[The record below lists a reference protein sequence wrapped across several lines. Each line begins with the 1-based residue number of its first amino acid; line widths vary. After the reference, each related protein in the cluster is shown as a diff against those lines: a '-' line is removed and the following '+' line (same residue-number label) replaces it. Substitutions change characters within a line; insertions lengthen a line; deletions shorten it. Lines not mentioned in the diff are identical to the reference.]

1 MRIRLSEGQAFP
13 AALSEVAVVEGT
25 VLSDD
30 EVAAVLARLPEL
42 ESDPDDQQDFNRPP
56 DSLRPP
62 LVGDT
67 VETAFPP
74 LPPAEDDRAE
84 PTSGPLEVAR
94 FQPEGEVAL
103 APFLSVTFNQ
113 PMVELTTLDQLRE
126 ADIPVVVEPEVEG
139 RWRWIG
145 ARTLRFELEPGPI
158 DRLPAATEYTVTVP
172 AGTRS
177 ASGAELAEAVTFSF
191 ATPAPQVTQVIG
203 LSDATPVQPVLV
215 AVFDQR
221 VDPEAVLDSTTL
233 TAGDD
238 PVALELAT
246 TEQIDDD
253 EQAARAVDAALEGRW
268 VAFRPAD
275 PVPAATALELAIGPG
290 TPSAEGPRTST
301 EASTHRGR
309 TFDAL
314 TVTRQECNYGGP
326 CQPGTP
332 FTVEFNNPIDPERFD
347 PASVTADPAIGGMR
361 VGVSGSQMTITG
373 ATRGRTEYTITLP
386 AELTDVFGQTLGRD
400 TERTFEV
407 GPAQTQL
414 VPFNRPFVTVDPMA
428 DQPGIAV
435 TSVNHDSV
443 RVTAWRV
450 DPDEVP
456 AFQRYQESF
465 YSDTDPADPDWPEVF
480 DAEVDIDGGSDNNAD
495 TAVETLVD
503 LTDAFA
509 ESSDGQLVVRVA
521 PTREFDRDSEDYW
534 YNRPTVAWVQ
544 STTLG
549 IDAILDGDEI
559 LVWTTDLVTGEVR
572 PGVEVEL
579 VGSNRT
585 VTTDD
590 NGLARSPIQGRVRG
604 LLGRDG
610 TAEGRNAVGFLAS
623 GWYEGWEVQ
632 RNVDEARW
640 YVFDDRGIY
649 KPGETVRVTGWIRKL
664 ALSGDAQLELLG
676 DGATVTWT
684 AYDPVGN
691 ALGDGRVE
699 VNPLGG
705 FNLTVELPD
714 SANLG
719 YGFIELQATGAG
731 IGQGGAYWSHQFQI
745 QDFRTPEFEVSARP
759 ESPAPYY
766 VVEPATVAVD
776 AMYYAGGP
784 LPDADVNW
792 LVTSAQTTYRPPR
805 WDQFNFGIWQPWWY
819 GGGFGPIYED
829 AAFSRGFA
837 EDVAF
842 GEDIGCFGP
851 DCPGGPKV
859 EQFAGRTDGNGHHF
873 LRMDFDGPDVDL
885 PTTVTAEAQVTD
897 VNRQVW
903 ASRTDLVVHPARYY
917 VGLRADRP
925 FVQQGT
931 PIRVDTVVTDVDGGA
946 VADAAVEVTAGRVD
960 QVWANGEANGPWTE
974 EVVDTQ
980 TCTVT
985 SVALDPAT
993 ANSPDADAA
1002 RPEAM
1007 RCEFDTELGGQYRI
1021 TAVVT
1026 DGDGRHNRS
1035 EMTVWVT
1042 GADAA
1047 PNRSVT
1053 QETVTMVPDADSYA
1067 PGDTAQ
1073 LLVQAPFAPASGL
1086 VTVSRG
1092 GIVSTQTFDAPD
1104 GSAVID
1110 IGIEEAWI
1118 PNVTVQVDMVGT
1130 AVRLADDGTPQPD
1143 VPPRPAF
1150 ATGQLNLPIPP
1161 VTRALDVVAE
1171 AADPLLDPGAATSVT
1186 VTVNDV
1192 EGRPVAGA
1200 DVAVIVVD
1208 EAVLSLTGY
1217 QLTDPLDVFYGDVW
1231 SQLFAEYT
1239 RSGIVLNRADLVTG
1253 DGEVIV
1259 GNGGDEAT
1267 PTEDAGS
1274 DSAGFDQATSTTAAA
1289 ELADG
1294 DDGAADRSGSGGPP
1308 IAVRTDF

>member
-1 MRIRLSEGQAFP
+1 MSLAPPQKHWRPVAAVAAGLAVLVGGIVFLQRGDDGGVSPGETPGVGSQGAAASGGFGMAMGDLLRIRLSEGQAFP
-13 AALSEVAVVEGT
+13 AAFGQIPVVEGA

-42 ESDPDDQQDFNRPP
+42 ESDPDDRQDFNRPP
-56 DSLRPP
+56 GSLRPP
-62 LVGDT
+62 LVGET

-74 LPPAEDDRAE
+74 PPPDDDDQAE
-84 PTSGPLEVAR
+84 PASGPLEVAR

-126 ADIPVVVEPEVEG
+126 ADIPVVVEPAVEG

-221 VDPEAVLDSTTL
+221 VDPEAVLDTMSL
-233 TAGDD
+233 TAGADT
-238 PVALELAT
+238 VALELAT
-246 TEQIDDD
+246 TEQIEDD

-268 VAFRPAD
+268 VAFRPAAAL
-275 PVPAATALELAIGPG
+275 PAATALELAIGPG

-301 EASTHRGR
+301 EASTHPGR

-332 FTVEFNNPIDPERFD
+332 FTVEFNNPIDPEQFD
-347 PASVTADPAIGGMR
+347 PASVTAQPAIGGMR
-361 VGVSGSQMTITG
+361 VGVFGSQMTITG
-373 ATRGRTEYTITLP
+373 ATRGRTDYTITLP

-407 GPAQTQL
+407 GAAQTQL
-414 VPFNRPFVTVDPMA
+414 VPFNRQFVTVDPMA
-428 DQPGIAV
+428 DRPGIAV

-443 RVTAWRV
+443 RVTVWRV

-480 DAEVDIDGGSDNNAD
+480 DTEIDIDSEDD

-509 ESSDGQLVVRVA
+509 ESAERQLVVRVA
-521 PTREFDRDSEDYW
+521 PTREFERDSEDYW

-544 STTLG
+544 SSTLG

-559 LVWTTDLVTGEVR
+559 LVWTTDLTTGEVR
-572 PGVEVEL
+572 PRVEIEL

-585 VTTDD
+585 ITTDD
-590 NGLARSPIQGRVRG
+590 NGVARSPIQGRVRG
-604 LLGRDG
+604 LLGRDD
-610 TAEGRNAVGFLAS
+610 TADGRAAVGFLAS

-649 KPGETVRVTGWIRKL
+649 KPAETVRVTGWIRKL
-664 ALSGDAQLELLG
+664 ALSGDAQLELY
-676 DGATVTWT
+676 DGPTVTWT

-691 ALGDGRVE
+691 PVGDGQVD

-705 FNLTVELPD
+705 FNFSVELPD

-719 YGFIELQATGAG
+719 YGFIELQATGPG
-731 IGQGGAYWSHQFQI
+731 VSQGGAYWSHQFQI
-745 QDFRTPEFEVSARP
+745 QDFRTPEFEVVARP

-776 AMYYAGGP
+776 ANYYAGGP
-784 LPDADVNW
+784 LPDAEVNW

-829 AAFSRGFA
+829 VGFSRGFA

-842 GEDIGCFGP
+842 EGGAFEDGGCFGP
-851 DCPGGPKV
+851 DCPDGPTV
-859 EQFAGRTDGNGHHF
+859 EQFAGRTDGNGHHY
-873 LRMDFDGPDVDL
+873 LRMDFDGPDLDL

-931 PIRVDTVVTDVDGGA
+931 PIRVDTVVTDVDGTA
-946 VADAAVEVTAGRVD
+946 VDDAAVEVTAGRVD
-960 QVWANGEANGPWTE
+960 QVWVNGRWTE

-980 TCTVT
+980 TCAVT

-993 ANSPDADAA
+993 ANSPDTDAA
-1002 RPEAM
+1002 QPDAM
-1007 RCEFDTELGGQYRI
+1007 RCEFDTELGGQYRL

-1042 GADAA
+1042 GADTA
-1047 PNRSVT
+1047 PNRTVT
-1053 QETVTMVPDADSYA
+1053 QETVTIVPDADSYT

-1086 VTVSRG
+1086 VTISRG

-1110 IGIEEAWI
+1110 IEIEEEWI

-1130 AVRLADDGTPQPD
+1130 AVRLA
-1143 VPPRPAF
+1143 
-1150 ATGQLNLPIPP
+1150 
-1161 VTRALDVVAE
+1161 
-1171 AADPLLDPGAATSVT
+1171 
-1186 VTVNDV
+1186 
-1192 EGRPVAGA
+1192 
-1200 DVAVIVVD
+1200 
-1208 EAVLSLTGY
+1208 
-1217 QLTDPLDVFYGDVW
+1217 
-1231 SQLFAEYT
+1231 
-1239 RSGIVLNRADLVTG
+1239 
-1253 DGEVIV
+1253 
-1259 GNGGDEAT
+1259 
-1267 PTEDAGS
+1267 
-1274 DSAGFDQATSTTAAA
+1274 
-1289 ELADG
+1289 
-1294 DDGAADRSGSGGPP
+1294 
-1308 IAVRTDF
+1308 